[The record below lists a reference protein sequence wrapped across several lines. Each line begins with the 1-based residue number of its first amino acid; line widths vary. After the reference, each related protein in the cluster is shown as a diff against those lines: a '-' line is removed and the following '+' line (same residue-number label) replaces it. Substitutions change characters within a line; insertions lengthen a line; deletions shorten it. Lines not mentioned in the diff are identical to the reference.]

1 MASAAFIPSQH
12 PLVTPGDSD
21 ADDEDN
27 LVHLLTATELPFEES
42 VDMVAEP
49 WPALNPE
56 REDWEMVVTPV
67 TVEVTMSP
75 VVTFDVSVL
84 EAQQERQ
91 KKTDHAKGNPKILA
105 HAQSSPDL
113 RAAWT
118 VDNEDETSSS
128 DVFVEEEDPSS
139 ASSEMEMVSGPPSVW
154 SINSSHN
161 NKLSFKEVLVQQKP
175 KPATTAKSHDRPS
188 TTRKAP
194 SKPTK
199 KTTFV
204 VVPPHSQ
211 KVASSL
217 KRNSKS
223 MGNLRGLDHIQEED
237 ILGDTDAELF
247 YSQKALGAK
256 GRESGLRIRPDEA
269 KRLEIIMNKKH
280 HQRQQQQQRQAVVK

>member
-1 MASAAFIPSQH
+1 MASAAFLLAPQNSS
-12 PLVTPGDSD
+12 VNPGSTETNN
-21 ADDEDN
+21 DDMVE
-27 LVHLLTATELPFEES
+27 LLTASELPFAES

-67 TVEVTMSP
+67 TVEVTMNP

-84 EAQQERQ
+84 ESTA
-91 KKTDHAKGNPKILA
+91 TTTSTSVNPKTLM

-113 RAAWT
+113 RAWKK
-118 VDNEDETSSS
+118 DDDDGSEEETSSE
-128 DVFVEEEDPSS
+128 VFVEEDPSS
-139 ASSEMEMVSGPPSVW
+139 ASSDMDMVSGPPSVW
-154 SINSSHN
+154 SINSSHH
-161 NKLSFKEVLVQQKP
+161 KLSFKEVVLQQKTQ
-175 KPATTAKSHDRPS
+175 PATMVKPNDRHSLSARNS
-188 TTRKAP
+188 T
-194 SKPTK
+194 SKPSK

-211 KVASSL
+211 KVVAGL

-223 MGNLRGLDHIQEED
+223 MGNLRALDHIQEE
-237 ILGDTDAELF
+237 ILGETDAELF

-269 KRLEIIMNKKH
+269 KRLEITMNKKH
-280 HQRQQQQQRQAVVK
+280 QQRQQQQRQTVVK